1 MELIDTV
8 KSIVQNTVNAM
19 DLLNIGYATVVSV
32 SPLTL
37 KIQATQ
43 LPPISE
49 PVVVLTDNVTYRAI
63 TVQGETV
70 IINPGLK
77 PGDKVLVLKANA
89 GQNYI
94 VISKV

>member
-1 MELIDTV
+1 MELIERLKSIINDTV
-8 KSIVQNTVNAM
+8 KAM
-19 DLLNIGYATVVSV
+19 DLLDTGYATVESI

-43 LPPISE
+43 LIVTE
-49 PVVVLTDNVTYRAI
+49 PVAVLTDALRYRAI
-63 TVQGETV
+63 MVQGESV
-70 IINPGLK
+70 IINPGIK

-94 VISKV
+94 AMSKV

>member
-1 MELIDTV
+1 MELIERLKSIVNDTV
-8 KSIVQNTVNAM
+8 KAM
-19 DLLNIGYATVVSV
+19 DLLDTGYATIESV

-43 LPPISE
+43 LIVTE
-49 PVVVLTDNVTYRAI
+49 PVAVLTDGVRYRAV
-63 TVQGETV
+63 TVQGESV
-70 IINPGLK
+70 IINPGIK

>member
-1 MELIDTV
+1 MELIERLKSIINDTV
-8 KSIVQNTVNAM
+8 KAM
-19 DLLNIGYATVVSV
+19 DLLDTGYATVVSV
-32 SPLTL
+32 APLTL

-43 LPPISE
+43 LIVTE
-49 PVVVLTDNVTYRAI
+49 PVAILTDNLRYKAV

-77 PGDKVLVLKANA
+77 AGDKVLALKANS

>member
-1 MELIDTV
+1 MELLERLKSIINDTV
-8 KSIVQNTVNAM
+8 KAM
-19 DLLNIGYATVVSV
+19 DLLDTGYATVESV

-43 LPPISE
+43 LIVTE
-49 PVVVLTDNVTYRAI
+49 PVAVLTDSLRYRAV
-63 TVQGETV
+63 TVQGESV
-70 IINPGLK
+70 IINPGIK

-94 VISKV
+94 AMSKV

>member
-1 MELIDTV
+1 MELIERLKSIIHDTV
-8 KSIVQNTVNAM
+8 KAM
-19 DLLNIGYATVVSV
+19 DLLDTSYATVVSV

-43 LPPISE
+43 LVVTE
-49 PVVVLTDNVTYRAI
+49 PVAVLTDSVRYRAV

-70 IINPGLK
+70 VINPGLK
-77 PGDKVLVLKANA
+77 AGDRVLVLKANA

>member
-1 MELIDTV
+1 MELIERLKSIINDTV
-8 KSIVQNTVNAM
+8 KAM
-19 DLLNIGYATVVSV
+19 DLLDVGYATVVSP

-43 LPPISE
+43 LDVTE
-49 PVVVLTDNVTYRAI
+49 PVAVLTDNVRYRAV
-63 TVQGETV
+63 TVQGENV
-70 IINPGLK
+70 VINPGIK
-77 PGDKVLVLKANA
+77 PGDKVLILKANA

>member
-1 MELIDTV
+1 VELIERLKSIINDTV
-8 KSIVQNTVNAM
+8 KAM
-19 DLLNIGYATVVSV
+19 DLLDIGYATVESV

-43 LPPISE
+43 LIVTE
-49 PVVVLTDNVTYRAI
+49 PVAVLTDSLRYRAV
-63 TVQGETV
+63 TVQGELV
-70 IINPGLK
+70 IINPGIK

-94 VISKV
+94 AMSKV

>member
-1 MELIDTV
+1 MELIERLKSIINDTV
-8 KSIVQNTVNAM
+8 KAM
-19 DLLNIGYATVVSV
+19 DLLDTGYATIVSV

-37 KIQATQ
+37 RIQATQ
-43 LPPISE
+43 LVVTE
-49 PVVVLTDNVTYRAI
+49 PVAVLTDNLRYRAV

-70 IINPGLK
+70 VINPGLK
-77 PGDKVLVLKANA
+77 AGDKVLVLKANA

>member
-1 MELIDTV
+1 MELIERLKSIIHDTV
-8 KSIVQNTVNAM
+8 KAM
-19 DLLNIGYATVVSV
+19 DLLDTGYATVVSV

-43 LPPISE
+43 LTVTE
-49 PVVVLTDNVTYRAI
+49 PVAVLTDNLRYRAV
-63 TVQGETV
+63 TVQGESV
-70 IINPGLK
+70 VINPGIK

-94 VISKV
+94 AMSKV

>member
-1 MELIDTV
+1 MELIERLKSIISDTV
-8 KSIVQNTVNAM
+8 GAM
-19 DLLNIGYATVVSV
+19 DMLDTGYATVISP

-37 KIQATQ
+37 MIQATQ
-43 LPPISE
+43 LTVTE
-49 PVVVLTDNVTYRAI
+49 PVAVLTDNLRYRAV

-70 IINPGLK
+70 IINPGIK
-77 PGDKVLVLKANA
+77 AGDKVLVLKANA

>member
-1 MELIDTV
+1 MELIERLKSIINDTV
-8 KSIVQNTVNAM
+8 KAM
-19 DLLNIGYATVVSV
+19 DLLDTGYATVVSV

-37 KIQATQ
+37 RIQATQ
-43 LPPISE
+43 LVVTE
-49 PVVVLTDNVTYRAI
+49 PVAVLMDSLRYRAV
-63 TVQGETV
+63 TVQGESV

-94 VISKV
+94 AMSKV

>member
-1 MELIDTV
+1 MELIERLKSIINDTV
-8 KSIVQNTVNAM
+8 KAM
-19 DLLNIGYATVVSV
+19 DLLDTGYATVESV

-43 LPPISE
+43 LIVTE
-49 PVVVLTDNVTYRAI
+49 PVAVLTDSLRYRAV
-63 TVQGETV
+63 TVQGESV
-70 IINPGLK
+70 IINPGIK

-94 VISKV
+94 AMSKV